1 MTKSKQI
8 SPSKLA
14 LGMIGAA
21 MVPAAATAEETG
33 AGITLSFDAGI
44 GTGDASN
51 RIFQNKLGTDDF
63 NEFSTDT
70 AFVGSVGASGA
81 INNTWD
87 WKLSVSRT
95 EYTNNVLSTDDV
107 FDSSYASMK
116 AEKSS
121 AAYNATVGRSFETA
135 GASSR
140 LGLGL
145 AYGSSTET
153 ADKGVF
159 YDGSEA
165 DDGYFAETGYET
177 TFQGIGPRLTFDVE
191 SAPVSKNGRLS
202 LIGGADVNVLYGK
215 YTESG
220 GINAYADDGAGDFLL
235 VSGSER
241 TSGSM
246 VTAGLYL
253 GAKYQVSDVSAVR
266 FGLRHDVSKADIDSN
281 VISDRYDD
289 SLTSAFIGLDVKF

>member
-107 FDSSYASMK
+107 FDGDTASLK

-159 YDGSEA
+159 YYDSE
-165 DDGYFAETGYET
+165 DDDDYFAETDYET
-177 TFQGIGPRLTFDVE
+177 TFQGIGPRLTVDVE

-215 YTESG
+215 YTESK
-220 GINAYADDGAGDFLL
+220 GINAYDGAGGFPGNI
-235 VSGSER
+235 SGSER

-281 VISDRYDD
+281 FVSDRYDD